1 LGGYVKRIPFLTTL
15 VWPVLNATRL
25 YQQKEIIKMTTH
37 QLHSQTVTRR
47 RFLQFGALGI
57 TGGMVADYGGLA
69 HAAPAQ
75 AGARRAQLQL
85 NLPPYPFFANLESVM
100 TEDRALLDRLL
111 AAYARETPAASQHP
125 IDFLS
130 RYVPVYVF
138 ELTLRPSEPD
148 DPALSTQLWL
158 MHLAGYF
165 GGVWLRAEFVN
176 AGVPRGAFPSAENS
190 FAAVVARISAAL
202 AAFNGDDA
210 GALSYAEA
218 SLRGANL
225 QGLTDS
231 YGYNAGYLDQILTGA
246 KPPGATA
253 PADYFT
259 YNPTEIYNGFYSVAE
274 IRPLDKWRRRAA
286 KAADRPDSRYATIV
300 QGSSAADTLPA
311 IQLAGVSRGKFVWAP
326 GNQLNLNITNFDQ
339 GVYDLLLVTS
349 VYFLQCIQATGLAA
363 LAAASVGNAD
373 WARAAV
379 RSHAMVAPYAGSY
392 GVGLFD
398 GTGQLPTFTNL

>member
-1 LGGYVKRIPFLTTL
+1 
-15 VWPVLNATRL
+15 
-25 YQQKEIIKMTTH
+25 MTTRR
-37 QLHSQTVTRR
+37 LHAQTVTRR
-47 RFLQFGALGI
+47 KFLQFGALGI
-57 TGGMVADYGGLA
+57 TGSMVVAYGGRA
-69 HAAPAQ
+69 YATPTQ
-75 AGARRAQLQL
+75 ANARLPQLQL
-85 NLPPYPFFANLESVM
+85 NLPPYPFFANLQSVM

-111 AAYARETPAASQHP
+111 AAYAWETPAASQNP

-138 ELTLRPSEPD
+138 ERTLQPSEPN
-148 DPALSTQLWL
+148 DPDLSTLLWL

-165 GGVWLRAEFVN
+165 GGVWLRTEFVN
-176 AGVPRGAFPSAENS
+176 AGVPRGAFPVSEAS

-210 GALSYAEA
+210 GALAYAEA

-246 KPPGATA
+246 KPTNATV
-253 PADYFT
+253 PAGYFT
-259 YNPTEIYNGFYSVAE
+259 YNPAELYNGSYGVAE
-274 IRPLDKWRRRAA
+274 IRPLDKWRRHAA
-286 KAADRPDSRYATIV
+286 KAADRPGSRYAAIV
-300 QGSSAADTLPA
+300 QGSGAADTLPA

-326 GNQLNLNITNFDQ
+326 GNQLNLNISNFDQ
-339 GVYDLLLVTS
+339 ATYDLLLVTS
-349 VYFLQCIQATGLAA
+349 AYFLQSIQATGLAA
-363 LAAASVGNAD
+363 LAAASVGAAD

-379 RSHAMVAPYAGSY
+379 RSNAMTMPYGGSY

-398 GTGQLPTFTNL
+398 GAGQLPTFTAL